1 MKIKKIISL
10 IFLSFI
16 ILATCSP
23 SVSAVTISGNSFM
36 FTGDYFDAP
45 RTFKTSTSL
54 NLPGI
59 ATTDGTTVANFTN
72 PRNANGYSSFHCAVG
87 WNEEDKSCTTYLATL
102 TPFFVFSTENF
113 IDERVI
119 YSVTGTK
126 KIEIH
131 QYKEVVDDITYIT
144 YDLLTKGE
152 HAQRFNLGRIR
163 LVDGW

>member
-1 MKIKKIISL
+1 M
-10 IFLSFI
+10 
-16 ILATCSP
+16 
-23 SVSAVTISGNSFM
+23 V
-36 FTGDYFDAP
+36 TGDYFDAP
-45 RTFKTSTSL
+45 RRYKTSTSL

-72 PRNANGYSSFHCAVG
+72 PRNANGYSSFYCAVG

-131 QYKEVVDDITYIT
+131 QYKEVVDDITYIR
-144 YDLLTKGE
+144 YDLLTTGE